1 MNGVADFSAQIWLT
15 DVLVEDGK
23 SEQDLKDKL
32 AKMTLQDM
40 LEEGIVKDI
49 VINRDVEIK
58 LTKVRQKISVYNI
71 DYNLEDVNPEDRE
84 KIFKSLPKTYEFEI
98 EYNPSAEN
106 LEDYI
111 DDELYLNIR
120 HDVEVNKYDY
130 EIVETK

>member
-1 MNGVADFSAQIWLT
+1 MDGVADFSAQIWLT

-32 AKMTLQDM
+32 LKMTLQDM

-49 VINRDVEIK
+49 VINRDVDIK

-71 DYNLEDVNPEDRE
+71 DYNLEEVDPEDRE
-84 KIFKSLPKTYEFEI
+84 EVFKSLPKTYDFEI

-111 DDELYLNIR
+111 DDELYLNTR

>member
-71 DYNLEDVNPEDRE
+71 DYNLEDVDPEYRE